1 MMNSFQKAK
10 SFNMELSMDN
20 TVKDDS
26 KTTGKWTMVYDE
38 GFDITLGKFTYFAFS
53 KYQHTNNKYESI
65 CSETLI
71 GWYNNLDTGD
81 KGCMRA

>member
-1 MMNSFQKAK
+1 
-10 SFNMELSMDN
+10 
-20 TVKDDS
+20 
-26 KTTGKWTMVYDE
+26 MVYDE

-71 GWYNNLDTGD
+71 GWYNNLETGD